1 MYVCMCMCVCA
12 RVCVVCV
19 LRARVLCACVCNVY
33 LVVNDLLEVDSKVS
47 VEEDKRDEGAPRH
60 DQPVTV
66 GHKTLDVDL

>member
-1 MYVCMCMCVCA
+1 MVCMCVCESN
-12 RVCVVCV
+12 
-19 LRARVLCACVCNVY
+19 LY

-47 VEEDKRDEGAPRH
+47 VQEDKRDEGAPRH